1 MSLKYILCFFL
12 LAFPYGSAA
21 FELPKETYVFDVT
34 AGGDT
39 LRLDRYPAVRG
50 CDDKGQIVVFAFGG
64 GFRGGSRGSA
74 SFMPFFRFLVENGV
88 TVVSTDYRTALK
100 DADPV
105 RLATLPGFKDALYEA
120 ISVAVTDFYKAT
132 AFVIEHSPMWGVDS
146 AKIIAC
152 GSSAGAITVLQAEY
166 GICNDMV
173 PSGILPADFN
183 YAGVISMAGAVCAEG
198 VPEWTAMT
206 APIMLF
212 HGDADSVVPFEK
224 AVIDGFGLWGSST
237 VSRALGGMGLSHVFH
252 VVRGGGHEV
261 SGTPMTRYRGE
272 ILNFI
277 RLTDSPGV
285 CRTATIEETIPG
297 TGDYKT
303 DFTIED
309 YLRSNM

>member
-64 GFRGGSRGSA
+64 GFRGGSRDSA

-198 VPEWTAMT
+198 VPEWT
-206 APIMLF
+206 
-212 HGDADSVVPFEK
+212 DRKSVV
-224 AVIDGFGLWGSST
+224 
-237 VSRALGGMGLSHVFH
+237 
-252 VVRGGGHEV
+252 
-261 SGTPMTRYRGE
+261 
-272 ILNFI
+272 
-277 RLTDSPGV
+277 
-285 CRTATIEETIPG
+285 
-297 TGDYKT
+297 
-303 DFTIED
+303 
-309 YLRSNM
+309 